1 VKLRRWLVR
10 IGSVLVALVLVAAA
24 LYEFGGMWPA
34 SDAAQAAYA
43 AGVAA
48 GRRPAVP
55 SRFTIPIPGCV
66 CHSNDPVLIAQHSTR
81 RISECAGCHG

>member
-10 IGSVLVALVLVAAA
+10 IGSGLVVLLALVLA

-34 SDAAQAAYA
+34 SDQAHAAYA
-43 AGVAA
+43 AEVAA
-48 GRRPAVP
+48 GQQPAIQ

-66 CHSNDPVLIAQHSTR
+66 CHSSDPVVIAQHSTR